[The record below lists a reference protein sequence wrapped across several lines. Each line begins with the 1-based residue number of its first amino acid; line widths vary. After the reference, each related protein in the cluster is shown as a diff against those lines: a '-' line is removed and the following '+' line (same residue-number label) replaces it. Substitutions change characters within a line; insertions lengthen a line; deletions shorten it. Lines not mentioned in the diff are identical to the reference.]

1 MKCENR
7 AAILE
12 KKEELMGTTTLAAT
26 LNTPM
31 SELRPATM
39 DRILVIEDDS
49 ALRKILQRLFSSE
62 GYEVEVVPD
71 SVAGLERLRQRPF
84 SVSRRYAPKVHVAD
98 VTGERHKKWFGGCEY
113 PSRLC
118 PPWMLVRLGY

>member
-1 MKCENR
+1 V
-7 AAILE
+7 ILE
-12 KKEELMGTTTLAAT
+12 KEEELMGTTTLAAT

-62 GYEVEVVPD
+62 GYEVEVVQI
-71 SVAGLERLRQRPF
+71 A
-84 SVSRRYAPKVHVAD
+84 
-98 VTGERHKKWFGGCEY
+98 W
-113 PSRLC
+113 
-118 PPWMLVRLGY
+118 LVWRGFAKDHSPQ

>member
-1 MKCENR
+1 MNR

-12 KKEELMGTTTLAAT
+12 KEEELIGTTTLAAT

-39 DRILVIEDDS
+39 ERILVIEDDS
-49 ALRKILQRLFSSE
+49 ALRKILQWLFSSE

-71 SVAGLERLRQRPF
+71 SVAGLERLRQRPI
-84 SVSRRYAPKVHVAD
+84 SVHLLLRPNS
-98 VTGERHKKWFGGCEY
+98 
-113 PSRLC
+113 
-118 PPWMLVRLGY
+118 VRNC